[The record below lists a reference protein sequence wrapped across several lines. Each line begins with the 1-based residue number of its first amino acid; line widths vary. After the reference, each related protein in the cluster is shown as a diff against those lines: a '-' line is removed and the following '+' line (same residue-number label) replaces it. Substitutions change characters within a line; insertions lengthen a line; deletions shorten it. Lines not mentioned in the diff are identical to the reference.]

1 VNKEHRLNDL
11 GIAIEDLDMFQKRI
25 VESSCEANA
34 GIENL
39 GIKLT
44 QVSPIQEHPYLHPY
58 LLIG

>member
-1 VNKEHRLNDL
+1 MNKEHRLNDL

-44 QVSPIQEHPYLHPY
+44 QVSPIQEHPYL
-58 LLIG
+58 LIG